1 MSGNARNERVDIPA
15 IAEKIVS
22 SGAPGPLPRC
32 GDRVRRR
39 PVAVADRRLPTSPTA
54 GCRRRRKA

>member
-1 MSGNARNERVDIPA
+1 MSGNARNEHVDIPA

-22 SGAPGPLPRC
+22 SRAPGPLPRC
-32 GDRVRRR
+32 GDRVHRR
-39 PVAVADRRLPTSPTA
+39 PVAVAPTA